1 MKIQLDTVPIA
12 YDGKDDTYRTVHDIA
27 SAFPGVTYRIV
38 DLHGPAGGNPVIA
51 YRGPRDELKAM
62 VDRWYGPDAWDAITP

>member
-1 MKIQLDTVPIA
+1 
-12 YDGKDDTYRTVHDIA
+12 
-27 SAFPGVTYRIV
+27 V